1 MKNRTYSI
9 YTKSEEICNAWS
21 HLFGIALGVI
31 AGFFL
36 IKKSLELDGIIP
48 VISII
53 IYLLGMLGSYVTS
66 TLYHSTR
73 FHNRWR
79 PRFRQLD
86 HAAIYWHIAGS
97 YSPIALIPLI
107 NAGAWGWSIFSFV
120 WTFAIIGT
128 LVCFRKIEKHS
139 YVETICFIIMGLTV
153 CVALKPMFQY
163 VPMTSIRWIFWE
175 GVCFITGA
183 AFYSLHSLRYMHC
196 VFHFF
201 VLGGSICHILSLW
214 YMI

>member
-1 MKNRTYSI
+1 MKKKTFSL
-9 YTKSEEICNAWS
+9 YTKREEIFNAWS
-21 HLFGIALGVI
+21 HLCGIVLGVV

-36 IKKSLELDGIIP
+36 IKKSLTLDGFIP
-48 VISII
+48 VISILL
-53 IYLLGMLGSYVTS
+53 YLFGMLGSYVTS

-73 FHNRWR
+73 FHNRLR
-79 PRFRQLD
+79 PRLRQLD

-120 WTFAIIGT
+120 WIFAIIGT
-128 LVCFRKIEKHS
+128 IVSFRKIEKHS
-139 YVETICFIIMGLTV
+139 YIETVCFLIMGLTV
-153 CVALKPMFQY
+153 CFAFKPIFQC
-163 VPMTSIRWIFWE
+163 VPMISIRWIFWE
-175 GVCFITGA
+175 GACFITGA
-183 AFYSLHSLRYMHC
+183 AFYSLHSLRYMHS

-214 YMI
+214 YMM